1 MAKQTKS
8 TRAKAKGEV
17 KYINPEGLPKN
28 PAFTN
33 VVTVTGPV
41 KTIYIGGQDAVDASG
56 AIVGKGD
63 LKAQT
68 EQILKNIQAAL
79 AAAGAQPEHVIKW
92 NIYVLQGQSVQD
104 GFAAFQ
110 SVWGNPPNPPV
121 ITVAF
126 VAGLGHPDF
135 LAEIDAVAV
144 VPE

>member
-1 MAKQTKS
+1 MARSSKS
-8 TRAKAKGEV
+8 TTKKGNVE
-17 KYINPEGLPKN
+17 YLNPDGLPKN

-41 KTIYIGGQDAVDASG
+41 KTVYIGGQDAVDASG
-56 AIVGKGD
+56 AIVGKGN

-79 AAAGAQPEHVIKW
+79 AVAGAQPEHVVKW
-92 NIYVLQGQSVQD
+92 TIYVVQGQSVQD

-135 LAEIDAVAV
+135 LAEIDAIAV

>member
-8 TRAKAKGEV
+8 THVRGEV
-17 KYINPEGLPKN
+17 RYINPDGLPKN

-41 KTIYIGGQDAVDASG
+41 KTVYIGGQDAVDSSG

-79 AAAGAQPEHVIKW
+79 AAGGAQPEHVVKW
-92 NIYVLQGQSVQD
+92 NIYVVQGQSVQE
-104 GFAAFQ
+104 GYAAFQ
-110 SVWGNPPNPPV
+110 SVWGNLPNPPV
-121 ITVAF
+121 ITVTF

-135 LAEIDAVAV
+135 LAEIEAIAV

>member
-1 MAKQTKS
+1 MAKQTES
-8 TRAKAKGEV
+8 THVRGEV
-17 KYINPEGLPKN
+17 KYINPESLPKN

-33 VVTVTGPV
+33 VVTVTGPA

-68 EQILKNIQAAL
+68 EQILKNIKAAL
-79 AAAGAQPEHVIKW
+79 AASGAQPQHVIKW
-92 NIYVLQGQSVQD
+92 NIYVLQGQSVQE
-104 GFAAFQ
+104 GYAAFQ

-121 ITVAF
+121 ITVVF

>member
-8 TRAKAKGEV
+8 THVKGEV
-17 KYINPEGLPKN
+17 KYINPDGLPKN

-41 KTIYIGGQDAVDASG
+41 KTVYIGGQDAVDASG

-110 SVWGNPPNPPV
+110 SIWGNPPNPPI
-121 ITVAF
+121 ITVVF

-135 LAEIDAVAV
+135 LAEIDAIAV

>member
-1 MAKQTKS
+1 MARSSKS
-8 TRAKAKGEV
+8 TTKKGNV
-17 KYINPEGLPKN
+17 QYLNPDGLPRN

-41 KTIYIGGQDAVDASG
+41 KTVYIGGQDAVDASG

-92 NIYVLQGQSVQD
+92 TIYVVQGQSVQD

>member
-8 TRAKAKGEV
+8 THVRGEV
-17 KYINPEGLPKN
+17 NFINPDGLPRN

-41 KTIYIGGQDAVDASG
+41 KTVYIGGQDAVDASG

-92 NIYVLQGQSVQD
+92 NIYVLQGQSVQE
-104 GFAAFQ
+104 GYAAFQ
-110 SVWGNPPNPPV
+110 SVWGATPNPPV
-121 ITVAF
+121 ITVVF

-135 LAEIDAVAV
+135 LAEIDAIAV

>member
-1 MAKQTKS
+1 MMKQTKS
-8 TRAKAKGEV
+8 THVKGEV
-17 KYINPEGLPKN
+17 KYMNPDSLPKN

-41 KTIYIGGQDAVDASG
+41 KTVYVGGQDAIDPSG

-63 LKAQT
+63 LKAQI

-79 AAAGAQPEHVIKW
+79 AAGGAQLEHVIKW
-92 NIYVLQGQSVQD
+92 NIYVVQGQSVQE

-110 SVWGNPPNPPV
+110 SVWGNRPNPPAISV
-121 ITVAF
+121 MF
-126 VAGLGHPDF
+126 VSGLAHPDF
-135 LAEIDAVAV
+135 LAEIDAIAV